1 MFAHWSVGGRPSAGV
16 LRGLPRRGTGENGT
30 EAGKEKRNKTG
41 GRGDQPVGPRSATH
55 RARRAAPG
63 FPGQRAAGPWGTWP
77 AGPAR
82 DPHTATSAT
91 PPPSPRR
98 TATSSARRP
107 MRIRRPSLG
116 WLVRPPTCGHR
127 RLGMFVAVVLC
138 ETSVAEQ
145 ALVQRTNKE

>member
-1 MFAHWSVGGRPSAGV
+1 MISWWQPAAVR
-16 LRGLPRRGTGENGT
+16 LPRRGTGENGT
-30 EAGKEKRNKTG
+30 EAGKEKKQNG
-41 GRGDQPVGPRSATH
+41 GTRGPARGPTLSDTPRPA
-55 RARRAAPG
+55 RGARRAAPG

-127 RLGMFVAVVLC
+127 QLGMFVVLPLFDFATKLAC
-138 ETSVAEQ
+138 TFLERRISHA
-145 ALVQRTNKE
+145 